1 LNPAR
6 STAIRFHI
14 GVDGGGTHTRAR
26 LASADG
32 AVLGF
37 AASGPS
43 ALGQGIDQAWQHIGQ
58 AVDSAFANAGLA
70 SAPSEQC
77 ALGLGL
83 AGANV
88 RQRCEEFLRRAPPF
102 GEISLDTDAYT
113 TLLGAHEGRPGAIIA
128 AGTGSVGEALRRDG
142 LRVAVGGWGFPV
154 GDEGSGAWLGLHAMR
169 ETHRAVDGRA
179 SVGPLVGAVLALAGT
194 SREALLGW
202 CDRPGQNAYAELAPL
217 VFDAATTDPFAAAL
231 IDRAARSLE
240 EIAAALDSEGTL
252 PLAVLG
258 SIGQRLLSRFEPSI
272 RARCVEPAGDSA
284 DGALRLVRQA
294 LGGTGESVR

>member
-14 GVDGGGTHTRAR
+14 GIDGGGTHTRAR

-43 ALGQGIDQAWQHIGQ
+43 ALGQGIEQAWQHIGQ

-70 SAPSEQC
+70 SASSEQC

-113 TLLGAHEGRPGAIIA
+113 TLLGAHEGRPGAIVA

-179 SVGPLVGAVLALAGT
+179 SVRPLVGAVLALAGT

-217 VFDAATTDPFAAAL
+217 VFEAATTDPFAAAL

-240 EIAAALDSEGTL
+240 EIAAALDPEGTL

-258 SIGQRLLSRFEPSI
+258 SIGQRLLPRFEPLI

-294 LGGTGESVR
+294 LRGTGESVR